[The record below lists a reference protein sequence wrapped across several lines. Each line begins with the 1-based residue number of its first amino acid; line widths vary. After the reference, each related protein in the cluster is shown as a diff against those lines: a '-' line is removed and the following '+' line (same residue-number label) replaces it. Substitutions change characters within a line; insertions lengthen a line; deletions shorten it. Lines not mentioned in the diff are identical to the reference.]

1 MKIKHLF
8 FILILSFNSKI
19 SSAQV
24 KLLSLDQLE
33 KRIELGHDTVYVI
46 NFWAT
51 WCAPCVKEIPNFE
64 KLNSTYKPAP
74 IKVILVSLDFKS
86 KLERVVVPFVKKN
99 RIKSEVYLLNEK
111 SEQDYIDRISTNWA
125 GSLPA
130 TLVINNQ
137 KGIRCFF
144 EQEFTWEELEK
155 VYLENK

>member
-33 KRIELGHDTVYVI
+33 KRIELGNDTVFVI

-137 KGIRCFF
+137 KGIRRFF